1 MLLNK
6 FLRKFTIIILFFCL
20 LGCQQN
26 NQSVQNDNQ
35 SILQNKTIHQKG
47 ASMNLIIDNQK
58 YEVELYQN
66 ETVQALISQLPI
78 TVTMNELNGNEKY
91 IYLDQSLPSHSQSV
105 NFIHAG
111 DIMLFGNDC
120 LVLFYEDFQTTYQY
134 TMIGKLKSADNLKE
148 NLGKGSIQITFQN

>member
-6 FLRKFTIIILFFCL
+6 FLRKFITIILFFCL

-35 SILQNKTIHQKG
+35 NILQDKTIHQKG
-47 ASMNLIIDNQK
+47 DSMNLIIDNQK

-134 TMIGKLKSADNLKE
+134 TMIGKLKNVDNLKE
-148 NLGKGSIQITFQN
+148 NLGKDSIQITFQN